1 MKRILWV
8 TCVLLIPTLA
18 LGQAQTTGRVTG
30 KVVDEEGNPVAGARV
45 TFISSALQGER
56 VVTTSDSGTFL
67 AAILPVGPYAV
78 EFTSSGMQPV
88 AVSFRLGVGETVPL
102 NVTMKKGEEIVEE
115 VTVYSTATA
124 METTAYG
131 ENFAYDKQVDELPI
145 QNREIEGVAQY
156 APNITYGPT
165 PENIAISG
173 APSYDTTVLLDGSEI
188 SDPYFGSSPVLY
200 LEDAIEE
207 VQVLTAGVSARYGRF
222 QGGVV
227 NAVTKTGGNSYDG
240 TLRATFD
247 NQSWNS
253 QTPFGEP
260 QADNLNEYYQLTV
273 GGFILK
279 DHLWWFGGITDIPD
293 TQENQNTVI
302 SQPSLPITSTTTEER
317 WQFKLRG
324 AITPDHV
331 IELNHLDFS
340 QSTVND
346 IPLPPGNSL
355 AAGDR
360 DDPRTIDVVTYQG
373 VLTPNLFLDVQYT
386 DKSVEILGGGDPD
399 GFDPV
404 FDSTESAV
412 FNNGWWDFSDASVR
426 DNETLGIN
434 LTQSLSTA
442 NWGTHTV
449 EYGAQYVESVT
460 GGENRQSPTG
470 FNLLAYSFDLAN
482 ARLYGGTRPDGMDVF
497 NVMNYFTDTCGQD
510 GDGICQINYR
520 WLALPLGGDQ
530 TIDNLAFYAHDAWEV
545 GKWRFD
551 AGLRWESYD
560 GNGPL
565 QSQKFDFDDVAPRLG
580 VTFNIDQ
587 DWQVQAWYGKYVSRF
602 NDGVFNE
609 ITGVSAAPRLEQ
621 LYAGANC
628 FADPALNVGSTLS
641 DGVTPI
647 DPGGDGCDAADIGA
661 LLRDEGSWGLFTD
674 VVDPQQPSVFN
685 ADDLDAP
692 YANDYNFSVRRALPR
707 NSGSIVFEYIYRDFN
722 NLIDDFQGAV
732 CDDFDYTYDGGQCS
746 NTTDIFDPDDAL
758 LATVDTIIWGN
769 TSIAQ
774 RTYNAFS
781 VVANWTPSAKW
792 GVGGNYTFG
801 EIDGNYEGEG
811 RNTPASGSLIGDHE
825 RGFSAELA
833 YPLGTLDEEILQR
846 ARAWGSYRFD
856 FDRAGALV
864 VGSVFTFQTG
874 QVYNHTASTLRN
886 TNRTDGLDVDPDTG
900 AIITTPIGPVCAP
913 GQDPNLSP
921 GCYTSQGGSF
931 LGTYDGRGDF
941 NFNDWWRLD
950 LSARYQFPI
959 WKELSGWVKIDAL
972 NVTNQDTLTSFQTTG
987 EVVDDGTFT
996 SWTPSPEFGTI
1007 QSEDNYQTP
1016 REWLLTVG
1024 IQF

>member
-30 KVVDEEGNPVAGARV
+30 TVVDEEGNPVAGARV

-56 VVTTSDSGTFL
+56 VLTTSDNGTFL
-67 AAILPVGPYAV
+67 AAILPVGPYSV
-78 EFTSSGMQPV
+78 EISLPGMQPV

-102 NVTMKKGEEIVEE
+102 DVTMKKGEAIVEE

-124 METTAYG
+124 METTSYG
-131 ENFAYDKQVDELPI
+131 DSFAYRKQVDELPI
-145 QNREIEGVAQY
+145 QNREIEKVAEY
-156 APNITYGPT
+156 APNITFGPT
-165 PENIAISG
+165 PNNIAISG
-173 APSYDTTVLLDGSEI
+173 APSYDTTVLLDGSEV
-188 SDPYFGSSPVLY
+188 SDPYFGRSPVLY

-222 QGGVV
+222 QGGIV
-227 NAVTKTGGNSYDG
+227 NAVTKTGGNAYDG
-240 TLRATFD
+240 TLRATLS

-253 QTPFGEP
+253 RTPFGES

-293 TQENQNTVI
+293 TETDSQTLI
-302 SQPSLPITSTTTEER
+302 SQPSLPISTTDTEER
-317 WQFKLRG
+317 WQLKLRG

-331 IELNHLDFS
+331 IEINHLDFS
-340 QSTVND
+340 KTTVND
-346 IPLPPGNSL
+346 IPLPPGNVL

-360 DDPRTIDVVTYQG
+360 SDPRTIDIATYQG

-386 DKSVEILGGGDPD
+386 DKGVEILGGGDPD

-412 FNNGWWDFSDASVR
+412 FNNGWWDFADVATR
-426 DNETLGIN
+426 DNETLGLN

-442 NWGTHTV
+442 NWGTHTL
-449 EYGAQYVESVT
+449 EYGVQYVESVT

-470 FNLLAYSFDLAN
+470 FNLLAYSFDLGS
-482 ARLYGGTRPDGMDVF
+482 ARTYGGTRPDGTDVF
-497 NVMNYFTDTCGQD
+497 NVMNYLTYTCGASGTD
-510 GDGICQINYR
+510 LCQVNYR
-520 WLALPLGGDQ
+520 WVALPLGGDQ
-530 TIDNLAFYAHDAWEV
+530 TIDNLALYAHDSWEV

-551 AGLRWESYD
+551 AGARWENYD
-560 GNGPL
+560 GSGPL
-565 QSQKFDFDDVAPRLG
+565 QSQHFDFDDVAPRVG
-580 VTFNIDQ
+580 VTYNVDQ
-587 DWQVQAWYGKYVSRF
+587 NWQIQAWYGKYVSRF
-602 NDGVFNE
+602 NDNVFNE

-647 DPGGDGCDAADIGA
+647 DPGGDGCDANDIGA
-661 LLRDEGSWGLFTD
+661 LLRDNGGWGLYTD

-685 ADDLDAP
+685 ADDLEAP
-692 YANDYNFSVRRALPR
+692 YAQDYNFSVRRALPR
-707 NSGSIVFEYIYRDFN
+707 NSGTVVFAYIHRDFK

-732 CDDFDYTYDGGQCS
+732 CDDFDYTYGGGQC
-746 NTTDIFDPDDAL
+746 NNATDIFDPDDAL

-769 TSIAQ
+769 TNLAQ
-774 RTYNAFS
+774 REYNAFS
-781 VVANWTPSAKW
+781 VAANWTPSATW

-801 EIDGNYEGEG
+801 EITGNYEGEG
-811 RNTPASGSLIGDHE
+811 RNTPSSGSQIGDHE
-825 RGFSAELA
+825 RGYSGELA
-833 YPLGTLDEEILQR
+833 YPQGTLDEDIRHR
-846 ARAWGSYRFD
+846 ARVWGSYRFD
-856 FDRAGALV
+856 LDKAGALI
-864 VGSVFTFQTG
+864 VGSVFTFQSG
-874 QVYNHTASTLRN
+874 QVYDHVASVVRSSS
-886 TNRTDGLDVDPDTG
+886 PDCG
-900 AIITTPIGPVCAP
+900 A
-913 GQDPNLSP
+913 GQDPNVSP
-921 GCYTSQGGSF
+921 GCYANQGTSF
-931 LGTYDGRGDF
+931 LGTFDGRGDF
-941 NFNDWWRLD
+941 TFNDWWRMD
-950 LSARYQFPI
+950 LSARYQFPL
-959 WKELSGWVKIDAL
+959 WKELTGWVKVDAL

-987 EVVDDGTFT
+987 ETVSDGTFDR
-996 SWTPSPEFGTI
+996 WAPSPTFGTI
-1007 QSEDNYQTP
+1007 QNEDNYQTP